1 MSLRKSV
8 RSPCRRDE
16 LLELEQRLLDRSV
29 RGSPQAVMPMLHRDF
44 MEFGSSGR
52 VYTKEM
58 MVQMMVREHP
68 RRRGSAISTSVHN
81 RLFDSYLP

>member
-1 MSLRKSV
+1 
-8 RSPCRRDE
+8 
-16 LLELEQRLLDRSV
+16 
-29 RGSPQAVMPMLHRDF
+29 MPMLHRDF

-81 RLFDSYLP
+81 RLFDTYLP